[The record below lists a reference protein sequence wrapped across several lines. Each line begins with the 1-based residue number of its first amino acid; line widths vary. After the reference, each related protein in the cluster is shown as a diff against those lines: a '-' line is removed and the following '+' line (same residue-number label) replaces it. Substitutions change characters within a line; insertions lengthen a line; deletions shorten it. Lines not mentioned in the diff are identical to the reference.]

1 MKKKKEKKRKQFK
14 FLDSVTNYTLDT
26 FITFQEKKITL
37 GLFSNSFT

>member
-26 FITFQEKKITL
+26 FITFQEKKL
-37 GLFSNSFT
+37 P